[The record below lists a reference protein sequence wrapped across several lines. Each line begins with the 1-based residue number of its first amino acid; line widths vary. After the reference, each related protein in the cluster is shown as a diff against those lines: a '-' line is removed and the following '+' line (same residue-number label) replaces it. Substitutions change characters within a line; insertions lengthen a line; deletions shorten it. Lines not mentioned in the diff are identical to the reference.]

1 MARMD
6 GSTPRE
12 DMADRIEAALKTGA
26 ISLPALAEIVAAPK
40 EQGAPEDAGPPD
52 TREPL
57 GSIVAVARA

>member
-26 ISLPALAEIVAAPK
+26 ISLPALAEIVATAK
-40 EQGAPEDAGPPD
+40 EQAAPEDAGPPD
-52 TREPL
+52 TGKPL
-57 GSIVAVARA
+57 GSIEAAARV